1 MEKINE
7 FLKKNTFIIIVVFI
21 LFTFFR
27 SCSDRT
33 ELMKIRKQI
42 DNSYTKPEL
51 DYIIKIEGLKVEKR
65 LIQAT
70 DRKLLDV
77 KKINDLGWKAET
89 NLTEGIKTTYE
100 WFINHYYTLR
110 KK

>member
-7 FLKKNTFIIIVVFI
+7 FLKKNTITIIIVFM
-21 LFTFFR
+21 LFTFLR

-33 ELMKIRKQI
+33 ELTKIRKQI

-65 LIQAT
+65 FIQAT

-77 KKINDLGWKAET
+77 KRQTELDNEIKILEEK
-89 NLTEGIKTTYE
+89 
-100 WFINHYYTLR
+100 R
-110 KK
+110 KKNEKLD